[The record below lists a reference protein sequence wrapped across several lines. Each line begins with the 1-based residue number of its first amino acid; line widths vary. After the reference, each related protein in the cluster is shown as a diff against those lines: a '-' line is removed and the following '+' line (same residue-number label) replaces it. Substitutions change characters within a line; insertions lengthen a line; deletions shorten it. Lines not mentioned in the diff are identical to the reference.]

1 VSLKKSVSG
10 GISFKI
16 NETLIEVGEEIIMVV
31 AMMEVDVRLPRKHLK
46 NWHSNAIVI
55 LEIDIKDVVLVA
67 DLIAGMMEDVL
78 VVVEI

>member
-1 VSLKKSVSG
+1 VSG

-31 AMMEVDVRLPRKHLK
+31 AMMEVDVRLLRKHLK

-67 DLIAGMMEDVL
+67 DLIAGMMGDVL